1 MEELMPREKQGRLKS
16 LAVLL
21 TDASN
26 RMHASLNIAS
36 IMRVAVSSAMQ
47 LVHAKAATSGLLID
61 NSLAFSEFNNGLTW
75 QPLQCE
81 LALEEEWVGELVN
94 NRTSSVISG
103 LDEMRIFDL
112 GMGKEL
118 PVSDH
123 LIAVPVIGKEDDL
136 LACLF
141 ISAAD
146 GALFDKQDRE
156 LLESLASMMSV
167 AMENSIQLEE
177 SRRIEVDLEKS
188 VATYR
193 TLVEQIPAITYIA
206 TLDRSRILFVSPQIE
221 AILGFCQDDFLANQE
236 IWSQQIHADDRDRVL
251 EEVRQSLEDNI
262 PFHSEYRICSKHGE
276 YLWVKD
282 AASKVIDHEQAL
294 YLQGVVYDIS
304 ERKASEEKLL
314 MMAHHDQLTGLANR
328 VLFHDRLDQVV
339 AHSKRHKQKFAVLY
353 LDLDGF
359 KAVND
364 DLGHEAGD
372 KLLVEAAHRLKSHVR
387 EVDTVARMGG
397 DEFVMLLTDVD
408 GMDGASSVARK
419 VLQLMNKPIRLLT
432 HEIII
437 TPSIGITLAPDDS
450 LNADI
455 LLKNADMA
463 MYRAKSSGRNNYQ
476 FFTEEMNSKVQRH
489 LSIENELRQAIEKNQ
504 LLLEF
509 QPQVSIDTGELM
521 GAETL
526 VRWQHPEQ
534 GLIYPD
540 DFIPIAEETGLILAL
555 GEWVLLNAC
564 REWRLMEAG
573 GMPALKLA
581 VNLSARQFRD
591 QNLIEMIQNV
601 LAKTGFKPIQLELEI
616 TETMLVEHVD
626 HAIKVLKQLKAL
638 GISISIDDFGTG
650 YSSLSYLKRLPIDSL
665 KVDRSFI
672 TDIPDDK
679 DDMEISAAVIAMAH
693 KLKLQ
698 VVAEGVETD
707 AQWDFLK
714 KNKCDI
720 GQGYLFSKSLSAQDF
735 INRYLLD
742 SK

>member
-1 MEELMPREKQGRLKS
+1 MPREKQGRLKS

-397 DEFVMLLTDVD
+397 DEFTIILDDVHSRETIRTI
-408 GMDGASSVARK
+408 A
-419 VLQLMNKPIRLLT
+419 NKLIEAISAPYHHVSEKHQVT
-432 HEIII
+432 M
-437 TPSIGITLAPDDS
+437 SMGIALYPDDS
-450 LNADI
+450 NNREVLITAAD
-455 LLKNADMA
+455 NA
-463 MYRAKSSGRNNYQ
+463 MYGAKNSGKNCYR
-476 FFTEEMNSKVQRH
+476 FH
-489 LSIENELRQAIEKNQ
+489 QA
-504 LLLEF
+504 
-509 QPQVSIDTGELM
+509 
-521 GAETL
+521 
-526 VRWQHPEQ
+526 
-534 GLIYPD
+534 
-540 DFIPIAEETGLILAL
+540 
-555 GEWVLLNAC
+555 
-564 REWRLMEAG
+564 
-573 GMPALKLA
+573 PA
-581 VNLSARQFRD
+581 
-591 QNLIEMIQNV
+591 
-601 LAKTGFKPIQLELEI
+601 
-616 TETMLVEHVD
+616 
-626 HAIKVLKQLKAL
+626 
-638 GISISIDDFGTG
+638 
-650 YSSLSYLKRLPIDSL
+650 
-665 KVDRSFI
+665 
-672 TDIPDDK
+672 TD
-679 DDMEISAAVIAMAH
+679 
-693 KLKLQ
+693 
-698 VVAEGVETD
+698 
-707 AQWDFLK
+707 
-714 KNKCDI
+714 
-720 GQGYLFSKSLSAQDF
+720 
-735 INRYLLD
+735 
-742 SK
+742 